1 MISDSRHRLDQIDA
15 AEARVIGDVAANLAY
30 SLTDRAAQP
39 DASHRGE
46 LLVQANAA
54 VNLAIS
60 WRTYAAMW
68 EADNFVE
75 PPTPPETRAVKANG
89 AYEVSLPAHVAS
101 LAECLGGQ
109 PVDIAY
115 RPRPTG
121 GAS

>member
-1 MISDSRHRLDQIDA
+1 MISDPRHRLDQIDA

-46 LLVQANAA
+46 LLEQANAA

-68 EADNFVE
+68 EADQYVE
-75 PPTPPETRAVKANG
+75 PPTPPEAPVVKAKG
-89 AYEVSLPAHVAS
+89 TYEVHRPEHVAA
-101 LAECLGGQ
+101 LADCLDDQ

-115 RPRPTG
+115 RPRTDRRAG
-121 GAS
+121 

>member
-1 MISDSRHRLDQIDA
+1 MTDSRHRLDQIDA

-39 DASHRGE
+39 DIARGE
-46 LLVQANAA
+46 LLEQANAA

-68 EADNFVE
+68 EADQYVE
-75 PPTPPETRAVKANG
+75 PPAEPEAPAVKANG
-89 AYEVSLPAHVAS
+89 AYEVSRPEHVAS
-101 LAECLGGQ
+101 LAECLGWQ

-115 RPRPTG
+115 RPRPAG

>member
-1 MISDSRHRLDQIDA
+1 MTDPRHRLDQIDA

-39 DASHRGE
+39 DIVRGE
-46 LLVQANAA
+46 LLEQANAA

-68 EADNFVE
+68 EADQYVE
-75 PPTPPETRAVKANG
+75 PQTEPEARSVKANG
-89 AYEVSLPAHVAS
+89 TYEVSLPAHVAS

-115 RPRPTG
+115 RTRPAG
-121 GAS
+121 GTS